1 MTNRRAELLKLH
13 ERILSGD
20 PSASSELF
28 SSIHRP
34 LVGVLLKQFRSG
46 GIGPED
52 ASDLATDAVIEY
64 LRVPQRFNPERA
76 SLYSYLA
83 VCAKGDAL
91 NLLQSR
97 RRAWEG
103 TKRFVELSKGKRNM
117 EEAAIDTELDA
128 IAIIK
133 RHGAELADDKYD
145 LEVLR
150 LMLMGEKDTE
160 VYAAAIGLGG
170 AERAEKNAAVKL
182 RRDKLEKRLSRL
194 GERL

>member
-1 MTNRRAELLKLH
+1 MTDRRAELLKLH
-13 ERILSGD
+13 ERILAGD

-28 SSIHRP
+28 SAIHRP
-34 LVGVLLKQFRSG
+34 LVGVLLKLYRRSG
-46 GIGPED
+46 MGPED

-64 LRVPQRFNPERA
+64 VRQPQRFNPERA

-83 VCAKGDAL
+83 MCAKGDAL

-97 RRAWEG
+97 HRAREG
-103 TKRFVELSKGKRNM
+103 TKRFVELSKGERNM
-117 EEAAIDTELDA
+117 EGADIDVNLDA
-128 IAIIK
+128 DAIIK
-133 RHGAELADDKYD
+133 RYGADLVDDMYD

-160 VYAAAIGLGG
+160 IYATAIGLGA
-170 AERAEKNAAVKL
+170 AERVEKNAAVKL

-194 GERL
+194 KERL